1 MVGLG
6 GGLVLSA
13 FLFLSA
19 LSALSGFSW
28 FSLIYPYIKTLK
40 ALQTL
45 GTHGSNIPLL
55 LPTKVS
61 ANCRQCRH

>member
-1 MVGLG
+1 MVGFV
-6 GGLVLSA
+6 GGLVLGA

-45 GTHGSNIPLL
+45 ENHGSNIPLHM
-55 LPTKVS
+55 PTKVS